1 MGAEPSFGS
10 SFESS
15 WAAPGAGNS
24 CGESLNSSCDSFWE
38 ASGAGCSE
46 AGGCPLAAL
55 GSKAA
60 WRLASMTARIS
71 SVSSPVSSSGSRRG
85 ALAGGSLSS
94 AASSSLDNP
103 QGSPRP
109 FQLFVV
115 RRSAPADWRL
125 RPRNALT
132 VHAFLNVGGQGFFYG
147 GTRFEQWLSSFL
159 AAVSP
164 GLPLPGNDAALAP
177 DDYR

>member
-1 MGAEPSFGS
+1 M
-10 SFESS
+10 
-15 WAAPGAGNS
+15 APAGDCKRGELVSLGVSPHVPQKKKVACLLS
-24 CGESLNSSCDSFWE
+24 CSAYLRGL
-38 ASGAGCSE
+38 
-46 AGGCPLAAL
+46 GGCPLAAL

-147 GTRFEQWLSSFL
+147 GTRFEQWLSSFF